1 MAFTGVIVLVVVEV
15 FITGFEFAEELDSI
29 FSLIIMGAFVLF
41 ALLLLLVELFT
52 VDLLACCSC

>member
-1 MAFTGVIVLVVVEV
+1 MAFTGVIVLVVVVV

>member
-1 MAFTGVIVLVVVEV
+1 MAFTGVIVLVVVVV

-52 VDLLACCSC
+52 VDLLACC